1 MNWVP
6 KLQKY
11 NLATDLDVNDRDRLE
26 GEASSWFTCA
36 VGENLQIPPQEAS
49 TGTLGDAIFEV
60 DSGAHRFG
68 AEFSRIVK
76 ERNQEKALVLAKHIN
91 YRLSPKKIEK
101 IRKEYVRRQHE
112 LRRDIMAITPYEER
126 KLPGWINWVDSP

>member
-1 MNWVP
+1 MDWVS

-11 NLATDLDVNDRDRLE
+11 NLATIDSNDRDRLA

-36 VGENLQIPPQEAS
+36 CGENLLIPPQEAS
-49 TGTLGDAIFEV
+49 SGIMGDAISKV
-60 DSGAHRFG
+60 DPVAHQLGAK
-68 AEFSRIVK
+68 FSRMVTYGK
-76 ERNQEKALVLAKHIN
+76 QEEAIALAKSIN

-101 IRKEYVRRQHE
+101 IRKEYIRRQHE
-112 LRRDIMAITPYEER
+112 LRRDIMSITPYEER

>member
-11 NLATDLDVNDRDRLE
+11 NLATIDSNDRDRLA

-36 VGENLQIPPQEAS
+36 CGENLQIPPQEVS
-49 TGTLGDAIFEV
+49 SGTLGDAIHKV
-60 DSGAHRFG
+60 DPVAYQLGAK
-68 AEFSRIVK
+68 FSRMVVEGKQGQAI
-76 ERNQEKALVLAKHIN
+76 ALAKSIDS
-91 YRLSPKKIEK
+91 RLSPKKIEK
-101 IRKEYVRRQHE
+101 IRKEYVRQQHE
-112 LRRDIMAITPYEER
+112 LRRDIMSITPYEER